1 MALLNGT
8 RPTMLHK
15 ASHRSPTWITLK
27 CLPQLPSLPPCSPFL
42 LLLQLKTWNF
52 ITWMSV
58 AFLNGDLD
66 KEIYMSQPE
75 GFVQL
80 GQEHLVFHLKKSL
93 YSLKQSPWQWYQ
105 KLHQMFTSIG
115 FKHCAT
121 NNSLWTWV
129 KDKVKV
135 IVPVYVDDL
144 TLACNNLSALTELKA
159 KLYYNPVIIEVLSRT

>member
-1 MALLNGT
+1 
-8 RPTMLHK
+8 
-15 ASHRSPTWITLK
+15 
-27 CLPQLPSLPPCSPFL
+27 
-42 LLLQLKTWNF
+42 
-52 ITWMSV
+52 MSV

-159 KLYYNPVIIEVLSRT
+159 KLQSKFKMRDLGELNYLLGLEIHHDCPNQKIFLFQHNKHTLDVLSRFNH